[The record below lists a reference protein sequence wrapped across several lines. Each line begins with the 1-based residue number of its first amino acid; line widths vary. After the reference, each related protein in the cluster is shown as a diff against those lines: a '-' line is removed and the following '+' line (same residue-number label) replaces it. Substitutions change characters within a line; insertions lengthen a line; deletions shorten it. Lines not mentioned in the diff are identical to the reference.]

1 MTLTQFE
8 YIAAVASYGSFS
20 EAANHCFVTQPT
32 LSLQIQKLEDELGLI
47 IFDRSVQ
54 PIKPTEKGER
64 IIQKAKIILRE
75 SELLKHE
82 AEAVSGKFTGRL
94 RVGIIPTIAP
104 YLLPK
109 FLKKFI
115 CKYPEVELIIDEVNT
130 REIIHAINKDLT
142 DIGIL
147 ALPVNDAGIIEESLY
162 FEPFVGFVPRT
173 HQLYQKDKLDIDD
186 ISIDDLLILREG
198 HCLREQTL
206 KLCKGSKK
214 EIEGKKTK
222 ILFEGGN
229 LETIIKLVE
238 EEFGMTLLP
247 LLAVDYL
254 EEKGSQFLIRE
265 FNPPIPKREIGLV
278 YNKKLSKKHLVRAF
292 KKEILDSIPDSMKE
306 TKDSLIIH

>member
-1 MTLTQFE
+1 MTLTQLE
-8 YIAAVASYGSFS
+8 YIVAVSAYGSFS
-20 EAANHCFVTQPT
+20 DAANHCFVTQPT

-64 IIQKAKIILRE
+64 IIQQAKIILHE
-75 SELLKHE
+75 SEKLKNE
-82 AEAVSGKFTGRL
+82 VESETGQFSGRL
-94 RVGIIPTIAP
+94 RVSIIPTVAP

-115 CKYPEVELIIDEVNT
+115 QKYPAAELIIDEINT
-130 REIIHAINKDLT
+130 VDIIRAINKNLT

-147 ALPVNDAGIIEESLY
+147 ALPVNDAGIIEEPLY
-162 FEPFVGFVPRT
+162 YEPFVGFVPRN
-173 HQLYQKDKLDIDD
+173 HPLYKKDKLDVDD

-206 KLCKGSKK
+206 KLCKSSKK

-254 EEKGSQFLIRE
+254 EEKGSQLLIRE

-292 KKEILDSIPDSMKE
+292 KEEILNSIPVSLKE
-306 TKDSLIIH
+306 TINSLIIH